1 MDLTRYIR
9 DVPDFPEKG
18 ILFKD
23 ITPILKD
30 PAAFS
35 FVIHSFMDKFAD
47 LTVDKVVG
55 IEARGFVIGAP
66 LALLLNV
73 GFVPIRKSGKLP
85 APTYG
90 TAYSLEYGSGAHMEM
105 HQDAIGPD
113 DSILIIDDVLATG
126 GTVEASIDL
135 IKQSG
140 ASVAGIGV
148 LIEIGELR
156 GREKIRDLRIE
167 SLIRV

>member
-9 DVPDFPEKG
+9 NVPDFPEKG

-35 FVIHSFMDKFAD
+35 FVIHSFLDQFAD

-55 IEARGFVIGAP
+55 VEARGFVIGAP

-85 APTYG
+85 APTCG
-90 TAYSLEYGSGAHMEM
+90 TAYSLEYGSGAHM
-105 HQDAIGPD
+105 I
-113 DSILIIDDVLATG
+113 SI
-126 GTVEASIDL
+126 
-135 IKQSG
+135 
-140 ASVAGIGV
+140 
-148 LIEIGELR
+148 
-156 GREKIRDLRIE
+156 
-167 SLIRV
+167 

>member
-23 ITPILKD
+23 ITPILKE

-35 FVIHSFMDKFAD
+35 FVIHSFMDQFAD

-55 IEARGFVIGAP
+55 VEARGFVIGAP
-66 LALLLNV
+66 LALLLDV

-85 APTYG
+85 APTSG
-90 TAYSLEYGSGAHMEM
+90 TAYSLEYGSGSHMEM

-113 DSILIIDDVLATG
+113 DSVLIIDDVLATG